1 MAEGTFQSLEIDAP
15 AELLYDTAADI
26 ASYPEW
32 ATGVKEVEILER
44 GPREEVLRAR
54 FVIEVMVKEIEY
66 VLQYDHDRPERLSW
80 VAEEND
86 DLKML
91 EGSYTFTPSD
101 GATEVLYGLK
111 VELNFT
117 MPGFLMRQ
125 AEKQIVTTALRGS
138 AQARG
143 RTELIMRIILVT
155 GKGGVG
161 KTTVAAS
168 TALAAADAGYR
179 TLVTSTD
186 PAHSLADALMVP
198 LGSDPGRVVP
208 ELDGQQIDTQRQLD
222 RYWGSI
228 RRQLM
233 DVLDW
238 GGVAGIEAEE
248 FLVFP
253 GMDELFALLEVNRHA
268 RSGDYEVI
276 VVDCAPTAE
285 TLRLLSLPE
294 VLSWYF
300 EKVLPTE
307 RRLMRAARPI
317 LSRLTDL
324 PIPEDEVFM
333 AAQSVFESIDS
344 VKTLM
349 STPEVT
355 SARLVVNPEKMV
367 IDEARRTYSYLS
379 LFGYGVDSVV
389 VNRVLPDIVAD
400 PYFERWRAIQKG
412 HLDTVDDAFPEIPRM
427 RLRLFDDEMV
437 GIDSL
442 RFMASELYG
451 DRDPIADFVAT
462 RPFRVIDV
470 PGGVSMEVD
479 IPFVEKS
486 ELDVYRHG
494 HEIYIQVGPYRRSFI
509 LPDALHRREVTR
521 ARLDEGTLTV
531 SFSDPDA
538 RS

>member
-1 MAEGTFQSLEIDAP
+1 M
-15 AELLYDTAADI
+15 
-26 ASYPEW
+26 
-32 ATGVKEVEILER
+32 
-44 GPREEVLRAR
+44 
-54 FVIEVMVKEIEY
+54 
-66 VLQYDHDRPERLSW
+66 
-80 VAEEND
+80 
-86 DLKML
+86 
-91 EGSYTFTPSD
+91 
-101 GATEVLYGLK
+101 
-111 VELNFT
+111 
-117 MPGFLMRQ
+117 
-125 AEKQIVTTALRGS
+125 
-138 AQARG
+138 
-143 RTELIMRIILVT
+143 
-155 GKGGVG
+155 G

-168 TALAAADAGYR
+168 TALAAADGGYR

-186 PAHSLADALMVP
+186 PAHSLSDALEVH
-198 LGSDPGRVVP
+198 LGSDTSRVVSG
-208 ELDGQQIDTQRQLD
+208 LDGQQIDTQRQLD
-222 RYWGSI
+222 KYWGSI

-238 GGVAGIEAEE
+238 GGAGGIEAEE

-268 RSGDYEVI
+268 RSGVYDVI

-324 PIPEDEVFM
+324 PLPADEVFA
-333 AAQSVFESIDS
+333 AAQSVFESIED
-344 VKTLM
+344 VKELM
-349 STPEVT
+349 SSPEVT

-367 IDEARRTYSYLS
+367 IDEARRTYSYLG
-379 LFGYGVDSVV
+379 LFGYGVDGVV

-412 HLDTVDDAFPEIPRM
+412 HLDTIDDAFPDVPRLW
-427 RLRLFDDEMV
+427 LRLFDDEMV
-437 GIDSL
+437 GVDRL

-451 DRDPIADFVAT
+451 DQDPIKDFVAT
-462 RPFRVIDV
+462 TPFRIIDAI
-470 PGGVSMEVD
+470 GGVSMEVD
-479 IPFVEKS
+479 IPFVDKS
-486 ELDVYRHG
+486 ELDVYRTG

-521 ARLDEGTLTV
+521 ARLEGGTLTV
-531 SFSDPDA
+531 AFSDPDA

>member
-1 MAEGTFQSLEIDAP
+1 
-15 AELLYDTAADI
+15 
-26 ASYPEW
+26 
-32 ATGVKEVEILER
+32 
-44 GPREEVLRAR
+44 
-54 FVIEVMVKEIEY
+54 
-66 VLQYDHDRPERLSW
+66 
-80 VAEEND
+80 
-86 DLKML
+86 
-91 EGSYTFTPSD
+91 
-101 GATEVLYGLK
+101 
-111 VELNFT
+111 
-117 MPGFLMRQ
+117 
-125 AEKQIVTTALRGS
+125 
-138 AQARG
+138 
-143 RTELIMRIILVT
+143 MRIVLVT

-186 PAHSLADALMVP
+186 PAHSLSDALMIG
-198 LGSDPGRVVP
+198 LGSDPSKVVP
-208 ELDGQQIDTQRQLD
+208 GLDGQQIDTQRQLD
-222 RYWGSI
+222 KYWGSI

-238 GGVAGIEAEE
+238 GGAGGIEAEE

-253 GMDELFALLEVNRHA
+253 GMDELFALLDVNRHA
-268 RSGDYEVI
+268 RSGVYDVI

-324 PIPEDEVFM
+324 PLPADEVFT
-333 AAQSVFESIDS
+333 AAQSVFESIDD
-344 VKTLM
+344 VKALM
-349 STPEVT
+349 SSPEVT

-367 IDEARRTYSYLS
+367 IDEARRTYSYLG
-379 LFGYGVDSVV
+379 LFGYGVDGVV

-412 HLDTVDDAFPEIPRM
+412 HLDTIDDAFPEIPRLW
-427 RLRLFDDEMV
+427 LRLFDDEMV
-437 GIDSL
+437 GVDRL
-442 RFMASELYG
+442 RFMATELYG
-451 DRDPIADFVAT
+451 DQDPIKDFVAT
-462 RPFRVIDV
+462 TPFRVVDAN
-470 PGGVSMEVD
+470 GGVSMEVD
-479 IPFVEKS
+479 IPFVDKS
-486 ELDVYRHG
+486 ELDVYRTG

-521 ARLDEGTLTV
+521 ARLDGGTLTV

-538 RS
+538 RP

>member
-1 MAEGTFQSLEIDAP
+1 
-15 AELLYDTAADI
+15 
-26 ASYPEW
+26 
-32 ATGVKEVEILER
+32 
-44 GPREEVLRAR
+44 
-54 FVIEVMVKEIEY
+54 
-66 VLQYDHDRPERLSW
+66 
-80 VAEEND
+80 
-86 DLKML
+86 
-91 EGSYTFTPSD
+91 
-101 GATEVLYGLK
+101 
-111 VELNFT
+111 
-117 MPGFLMRQ
+117 
-125 AEKQIVTTALRGS
+125 
-138 AQARG
+138 
-143 RTELIMRIILVT
+143 MRIVLVT

-161 KTTVAAS
+161 KTTVAAC
-168 TALAAADAGYR
+168 TALRAADAGHR

-186 PAHSLADALMVP
+186 PAHSLADAMGIG
-198 LGSDPGRVVP
+198 LGSDPGLVV
-208 ELDGQQIDTQRQLD
+208 ENLDGQQIDTQRQLD

-238 GGVAGIEAEE
+238 GGAGGIEAEE

-268 RSGDYEVI
+268 RSGVYDVI

-307 RRLMRAARPI
+307 RRLMKAARPI

-324 PIPEDEVFM
+324 PLPQDEVFTT
-333 AAQSVFESIDS
+333 AQSVFEAIEG
-344 VKTLM
+344 VKKLM
-349 STPEVT
+349 ADPAVT

-367 IDEARRTYSYLS
+367 IDEARRTYSYLG
-379 LFGYGVDSVV
+379 LFGYGVDGVV
-389 VNRVLPDIVAD
+389 INRVLPEEVAD

-412 HLDTVDDAFPEIPRM
+412 HLDTVEDAFAEVPRL

-437 GIDSL
+437 GVDRL
-442 RFMASELYG
+442 RFMSDELYG
-451 DRDPIADFVAT
+451 HLDPIFDFRAT
-462 RPFRVIDV
+462 HPFRIIDDD
-470 PGGVSMEVD
+470 GGVAMEVD
-479 IPFVEKS
+479 IPFVDKS
-486 ELDVYRHG
+486 DLDVYRHG

-521 ARLDEGTLTV
+521 ARLDGGTLRV

>member
-1 MAEGTFQSLEIDAP
+1 
-15 AELLYDTAADI
+15 
-26 ASYPEW
+26 
-32 ATGVKEVEILER
+32 
-44 GPREEVLRAR
+44 
-54 FVIEVMVKEIEY
+54 
-66 VLQYDHDRPERLSW
+66 
-80 VAEEND
+80 
-86 DLKML
+86 
-91 EGSYTFTPSD
+91 
-101 GATEVLYGLK
+101 
-111 VELNFT
+111 
-117 MPGFLMRQ
+117 
-125 AEKQIVTTALRGS
+125 
-138 AQARG
+138 
-143 RTELIMRIILVT
+143 MRIVLVT

-161 KTTVAAS
+161 KTTVAAC
-168 TALAAADAGYR
+168 TALRAADAGHR

-186 PAHSLADALMVP
+186 PAHSLADAMGVG
-198 LGSDPGRVVP
+198 LGSDPGQVVAN
-208 ELDGQQIDTQRQLD
+208 LDGQQIDTQRQLD

-238 GGVAGIEAEE
+238 GGAGGIEAEE

-268 RSGDYEVI
+268 RSGAYDVI

-307 RRLMRAARPI
+307 RRLMKAARPI

-324 PIPEDEVFM
+324 PLPQDEVFTT
-333 AAQSVFESIDS
+333 AQSVFESIEG
-344 VKTLM
+344 VKKLM
-349 STPEVT
+349 ADPAVT

-367 IDEARRTYSYLS
+367 IDEARRTYSYLG
-379 LFGYGVDSVV
+379 LFGYGVDGVII
-389 VNRVLPDIVAD
+389 NRVLPEEVAD

-412 HLDTVDDAFPEIPRM
+412 HLDTVEDAFAEVPRL

-437 GIDSL
+437 GVDRL
-442 RFMASELYG
+442 RFMSDELYG
-451 DRDPIADFVAT
+451 HLDPIFDFRAT
-462 RPFRVIDV
+462 HPFRIMDDD
-470 PGGVSMEVD
+470 GGVAMEVD
-479 IPFVEKS
+479 IPFVDKS
-486 ELDVYRHG
+486 DLDVYRHG

-521 ARLDEGTLTV
+521 ARLDGGTLRV